1 MNVKMWP
8 FALLL
13 AAGCNV
19 ENDTQDDR
27 PATFEFIT
35 QAILKPSCGTAE
47 CHSAMK
53 AVKGDVFDSVAGAR
67 ETMTVTHSD
76 LVYKC
81 EQLQPAE
88 TFPCGNDALNASYLY
103 QVIDD
108 KDVEGDRMPLDQ
120 ALSNKDIV
128 LIRTW
133 ILDDAPG
140 LN

>member
-1 MNVKMWP
+1 MDVKMWL
-8 FALLL
+8 FALLI
-13 AAGCNV
+13 AAGCNL

-53 AVKGDVFDSVAGAR
+53 AEKGDVFDSVAGAR
-67 ETMTVTHSD
+67 ETMTVTHTD
-76 LVYKC
+76 LVFKC
-81 EQLQPAE
+81 EQLEPAE
-88 TFPCGNDALNASYLY
+88 TFPCGNDALNLSYLY
-103 QVIDD
+103 KVIDD
-108 KDVEGDRMPLDQ
+108 RDNEGNRMPLDQ

-128 LIRTW
+128 LIRSW

-140 LN
+140 LD